1 MSQRQPQTPAEASLA
16 RPQPPARSLAM
27 LPVLSLLLTA
37 SALTVIGE
45 VLLKLGVNAVSA
57 RVGAFSLDPQVLWAT
72 FTDWRV
78 ILGFAL
84 VFGGALFWLG
94 VISRVNLSFAYPLL
108 ALNYVIILI
117 PSRFLLNE
125 PITPVK
131 ILGAVIVVVGVVVI
145 TWGAGQQQ

>member
-1 MSQRQPQTPAEASLA
+1 
-16 RPQPPARSLAM
+16 M
-27 LPVLSLLLTA
+27 LPVLALLLTA

-57 RVGAFSLDPQVLWAT
+57 QVGAFSLEPRVLWAT

-78 ILGFAL
+78 VLGFAL

-108 ALNYVIILI
+108 ALNYVLILV
-117 PSRFLLNE
+117 PSRFILGE
-125 PITPVK
+125 AITPSK
-131 ILGAVIVVVGVVVI
+131 IVGAAIVVIGVVVI
-145 TWGAGQQQ
+145 TWGAGRS

>member
-1 MSQRQPQTPAEASLA
+1 
-16 RPQPPARSLAM
+16 M
-27 LPVLSLLLTA
+27 LPVLALLLTA

-57 RVGAFSLDPQVLWAT
+57 RVGAFSLSPEVLWAT

-78 ILGFAL
+78 LAGFAL
-84 VFGGALFWLG
+84 VFGGSLFWLG

-117 PSRFLLNE
+117 PSRYLLGE
-125 PITPVK
+125 QITPTKLV
-131 ILGAVIVVVGVVVI
+131 GALIVVVGVIVI
-145 TWGAGQQQ
+145 TWGAANQG

>member
-1 MSQRQPQTPAEASLA
+1 
-16 RPQPPARSLAM
+16 M
-27 LPVLSLLLTA
+27 LPVFLLLLTA

-45 VLLKLGVNAVSA
+45 VLLKLGMNAVSA
-57 RVGAFSLDPQVLWAT
+57 RVGAFSLEPGVLWAT

-78 ILGFAL
+78 IAGFAL

-117 PSRFLLNE
+117 PARLLLDE
-125 PITPVK
+125 QITPTKV
-131 ILGAVIVVVGVVVI
+131 IGAIIVVIGVVVI
-145 TWGAGQQQ
+145 TWGAANTQG

>member
-1 MSQRQPQTPAEASLA
+1 MIDQPPERAPAPSAQPSPLA
-16 RPQPPARSLAM
+16 RNIAM
-27 LPVLSLLLTA
+27 LPVLVLLITA
-37 SALTVIGE
+37 SALTVVGE
-45 VLLKLGVNAVSA
+45 VLLKLGMNAVTA
-57 RVGAFSLDPQVLWAT
+57 QVGAFSLDPRILWAT

-117 PSRFLLNE
+117 PARYFLNE
-125 PITPVK
+125 AVTPTKV
-131 ILGAVIVVVGVVVI
+131 LGAVIVVVGVIVI
-145 TWGAGQQQ
+145 TWGASQQQ

>member
-1 MSQRQPQTPAEASLA
+1 
-16 RPQPPARSLAM
+16 M
-27 LPVLSLLLTA
+27 LPVLTLLITA
-37 SALTVIGE
+37 SALTVVGE
-45 VLLKLGVNAVSA
+45 VLLKLGVNAVNQ
-57 RVGAFSLDPQVLWAT
+57 RVGAFSLAPEVLWAT

-117 PSRFLLNE
+117 PSRLFLGE
-125 PITPVK
+125 TITLTKLV
-131 ILGAVIVVVGVVVI
+131 GAIIVVAGVIVI
-145 TWGAGQQQ
+145 TWGATSQG